1 MCSGS
6 TALRATHCSS
16 LPVDW
21 RQRASSCSSQH
32 VRSTKR
38 TSTRG
43 DLPDLEL
50 DGLDP
55 ESAASLLTRTAEG
68 EIDQSVQE
76 LLVEQARGNPLF
88 LIELH
93 SALTAE
99 QLAGEDPIPET
110 LPLTRDVQRLLLDRV
125 HRLPEDT
132 QQLLVVAAADD
143 SGRLSTVMRAAEA
156 LGIDTESLTAAEGA
170 GVVSVQG
177 ASLEMRHP
185 LVRSAVYQASS
196 ASERRSAHLALAD
209 ALSAD
214 VEADQRAWH
223 RAAAAIG
230 PDADIADD
238 LERTAQRA
246 RFRGGHAAAA
256 AALVRAT
263 ELSVDDES
271 RARCLVGAATA
282 AWNAGQPERALALLD
297 RASPIAT
304 EPRARSELD
313 HVRGEIEFRCGALV
327 DAYETLVSG
336 AARAAAL
343 DSHRALEMLF
353 DAANAGAYVGD
364 YGRVAEAAQR
374 AVGLS
379 RSGDEKDR
387 LLAGLLLG
395 VGSLQKGESAR
406 ELPRILDAIA
416 HAVDF
421 DEPRWLTW
429 AAGGAQVVGDQ
440 SQAASFLRRAVA
452 QARASAQRERLAPAL
467 ASFVLDGMVEGRFA
481 VAGEAQEG
489 LQLARDAGLRNL
501 TTIFLAALAW
511 LAAVRGQNEE
521 SRAHAAA
528 ATEQARATG
537 LALANAIAEWALSLI
552 ELVEGRPGEAVLHL
566 ETMRAATPQVGHP
579 YIALLSTSDLVEA
592 FVRMDRHEQAR
603 STFAALEQFAEP
615 EGPAWARA
623 LAARCRA
630 LLSQGDEAEAAF
642 LDAMRLHAERDRP
655 FDRARTAL
663 LFGEFLRRERRRV
676 DAREQ
681 LRSALDGFDRLG
693 AEPWAKRARTEL
705 RASGETARRR
715 DPSTIDLLT
724 PQELQIARLVAEGL
738 SNKEV
743 AAQLFLSPRTIHHHL
758 RHVFVKLE
766 ITSRTQL
773 ARLVPGEEEPAVE
786 AMPLSSTSTG

>member
-1 MCSGS
+1 M
-6 TALRATHCSS
+6 
-16 LPVDW
+16 
-21 RQRASSCSSQH
+21 
-32 VRSTKR
+32 
-38 TSTRG
+38 
-43 DLPDLEL
+43 
-50 DGLDP
+50 
-55 ESAASLLTRTAEG
+55 
-68 EIDQSVQE
+68 
-76 LLVEQARGNPLF
+76 
-88 LIELH
+88 
-93 SALTAE
+93 
-99 QLAGEDPIPET
+99 
-110 LPLTRDVQRLLLDRV
+110 
-125 HRLPEDT
+125 
-132 QQLLVVAAADD
+132 
-143 SGRLSTVMRAAEA
+143 
-156 LGIDTESLTAAEGA
+156 
-170 GVVSVQG
+170 
-177 ASLEMRHP
+177 
-185 LVRSAVYQASS
+185 
-196 ASERRSAHLALAD
+196 
-209 ALSAD
+209 
-214 VEADQRAWH
+214 
-223 RAAAAIG
+223 
-230 PDADIADD
+230 
-238 LERTAQRA
+238 
-246 RFRGGHAAAA
+246 
-256 AALVRAT
+256 
-263 ELSVDDES
+263 
-271 RARCLVGAATA
+271 
-282 AWNAGQPERALALLD
+282 
-297 RASPIAT
+297 
-304 EPRARSELD
+304 
-313 HVRGEIEFRCGALV
+313 
-327 DAYETLVSG
+327 
-336 AARAAAL
+336 
-343 DSHRALEMLF
+343 
-353 DAANAGAYVGD
+353 
-364 YGRVAEAAQR
+364 
-374 AVGLS
+374 
-379 RSGDEKDR
+379 
-387 LLAGLLLG
+387 
-395 VGSLQKGESAR
+395 
-406 ELPRILDAIA
+406 
-416 HAVDF
+416 
-421 DEPRWLTW
+421 
-429 AAGGAQVVGDQ
+429 
-440 SQAASFLRRAVA
+440 
-452 QARASAQRERLAPAL
+452 
-467 ASFVLDGMVEGRFA
+467 
-481 VAGEAQEG
+481 AGEAQEG